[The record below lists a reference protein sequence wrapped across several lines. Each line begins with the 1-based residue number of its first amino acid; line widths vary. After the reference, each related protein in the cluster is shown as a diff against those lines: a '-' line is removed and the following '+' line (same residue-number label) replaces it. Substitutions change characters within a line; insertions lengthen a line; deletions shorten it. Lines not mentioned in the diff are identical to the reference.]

1 MNTKERFPSH
11 EATNS
16 SEQGE
21 SFDYEKYGISPTV
34 ESRSFDNN
42 GGTPHEWTPAGR
54 AEKVNDARDAVAIAF
69 GDKPPAM
76 ARQESNTGRQ
86 LLVGEAYKAATDGGI
101 APTNE
106 RTSIRRVFM
115 TGEKIT
121 GKLPSHAD
129 AERGPQSVDEML
141 NRRADLLAKGVPEDL
156 VDGIV
161 RGEHNRD
168 RGDNLVQYAS
178 RPPVEQA
185 VYEQPAIREEPSELV
200 SHETSASD
208 AVPKVEETPL
218 PPRAEIPKAET
229 DAAKPSSEPEPK
241 APKENTPPETAR
253 NESLKAK
260 TTEAKPATSDRAAEK
275 NPAEQVEQP
284 DGNQKNT
291 VKSEADVSKSDGK
304 QAAGEQNPAEQ
315 VMQPAEDKI
324 SPVEAQ
330 SDGNQENKLESK
342 ADVSKSDGKQAAGEQ
357 NTTKPGERQP
367 FDQERA
373 DKWAGDFLRAYG
385 RFLDQN
391 VRVELADR
399 LKAKGGLNVD
409 AKTLQAMSDLVRKAN
424 PQSPIWQT
432 EPGSG
437 STIRRA
443 ADEARSRL
451 QSIVESL

>member
-1 MNTKERFPSH
+1 MITKELFPTSSH

-16 SEQGE
+16 RGE
-21 SFDYEKYGISPTV
+21 SFDYKKYDIEPIVKSNSLDG
-34 ESRSFDNN
+34 DNFS
-42 GGTPHEWTPAGR
+42 TPHEWTPAGR

-106 RTSIRRVFM
+106 RASIRRVFM

-129 AERGPQSVDEML
+129 AERRLQSVDEML

-185 VYEQPAIREEPSELV
+185 AYEQPATHEEPKELV
-200 SHETSASD
+200 SRETSASD
-208 AVPKVEETPL
+208 AVPKVEEIPL
-218 PPRAEIPKAET
+218 PPRAETPKAET
-229 DAAKPSSEPEPK
+229 DAAKPPSEPEPK
-241 APKENTPPETAR
+241 APKESVPLETAR
-253 NESLKAK
+253 NESPKA
-260 TTEAKPATSDRAAEK
+260 EAKPATSNRTAEK
-275 NPAEQVEQP
+275 
-284 DGNQKNT
+284 
-291 VKSEADVSKSDGK
+291 
-304 QAAGEQNPAEQ
+304 NPAEQ

-330 SDGNQENKLESK
+330 SDGNQKNTVESK

-367 FDQERA
+367 FDQEKA
-373 DKWAGDFLRAYG
+373 NKWAGDFLRAYG
-385 RFLDQN
+385 RFLGQN
-391 VRVELADR
+391 VRAELADR

-409 AKTLQAMSDLVRKAN
+409 RETLQAMSDLVRKAN
-424 PQSPIWQT
+424 PQSPVWQT

-437 STIRRA
+437 STLRRA

>member
-1 MNTKERFPSH
+1 MITRERFPSH
-11 EATNS
+11 EAPDNTP
-16 SEQGE
+16 GE
-21 SFDYEKYGISPTV
+21 SFDYEKYGISSTV
-34 ESRSFDNN
+34 ESNSFDNDS
-42 GGTPHEWTPAGR
+42 GMPHEWTPAGR

-69 GDKPPAM
+69 GDKPPAL

-86 LLVGEAYKAATDGGI
+86 LLVGEAYKAATDGGK

-106 RTSIRRVFM
+106 RASIRRVFM

-141 NRRADLLAKGVPEDL
+141 NRRTDLLAKGVPEDL

-185 VYEQPAIREEPSELV
+185 AYEQPATHEEPKELV
-200 SHETSASD
+200 SRETNASAVMPE
-208 AVPKVEETPL
+208 AKETPL

-229 DAAKPSSEPEPK
+229 AAAKPSSDPEPK
-241 APKENTPPETAR
+241 VPKENTPPETAR

-284 DGNQKNT
+284 
-291 VKSEADVSKSDGK
+291 
-304 QAAGEQNPAEQ
+304 
-315 VMQPAEDKI
+315 AEDKT

-330 SDGNQENKLESK
+330 SDGNQKNTVESK

-357 NTTKPGERQP
+357 NTTKPGERQ
-367 FDQERA
+367 EKA
-373 DKWAGDFLRAYG
+373 NKWAGDFLRAYG
-385 RFLDQN
+385 GFLDQN
-391 VRVELADR
+391 VRAELVDR
-399 LKAKGGLNVD
+399 LKSKGGLNVD
-409 AKTLQAMSDLVRKAN
+409 AETLQAMSRRAKEADPR
-424 PQSPIWQT
+424 SPIWQT

>member
-1 MNTKERFPSH
+1 MITRERIPSH
-11 EATNS
+11 EAPDNTP
-16 SEQGE
+16 GK

-34 ESRSFDNN
+34 ESNSLDGDNFS
-42 GGTPHEWTPAGR
+42 TPHEWTPAGR

-86 LLVGEAYKAATDGGI
+86 LLVGEAYKAATDGGK

-106 RTSIRRVFM
+106 RASIRRVFM

-200 SHETSASD
+200 SHETSAST
-208 AVPKVEETPL
+208 AMPEAKETPL
-218 PPRAEIPKAET
+218 PPHVEIPKAET
-229 DAAKPSSEPEPK
+229 VVAKPSSEPEPK
-241 APKENTPPETAR
+241 ASKENTPPKTAR
-253 NESLKAK
+253 NESPKVEA
-260 TTEAKPATSDRAAEK
+260 TETKPATSNRTAEK
-275 NPAEQVEQP
+275 NPAEQV
-284 DGNQKNT
+284 
-291 VKSEADVSKSDGK
+291 A
-304 QAAGEQNPAEQ
+304 
-315 VMQPAEDKI
+315 QPAEDKT
-324 SPVEAQ
+324 SPLEQ
-330 SDGNQENKLESK
+330 SDSNQENTLESK

>member
-1 MNTKERFPSH
+1 MNTKERFPTSSH
-11 EATNS
+11 EVTNS
-16 SEQGE
+16 REQGE
-21 SFDYEKYGISPTV
+21 SFDYKKYGIEPTV
-34 ESRSFDNN
+34 KSNSLDGDNFS
-42 GGTPHEWTPAGR
+42 TPHEWTPAGR
-54 AEKVNDARDAVAIAF
+54 AKKVNDARDAVAIAF

-86 LLVGEAYKAATDGGI
+86 LLVGEAYKAATDGGT

-106 RTSIRRVFM
+106 RASTRRVLM

-178 RPPVEQA
+178 RPPIEHA
-185 VYEQPAIREEPSELV
+185 AYEQPVIHEEPKELV
-200 SHETSASD
+200 SRESSTSATMPE
-208 AVPKVEETPL
+208 AEETPL
-218 PPRAEIPKAET
+218 PPRAEISKAEI
-229 DAAKPSSEPEPK
+229 DAAKLSSEPEPK
-241 APKENTPPETAR
+241 ASKENTPPETVR
-253 NESLKAK
+253 NESPKVEA
-260 TTEAKPATSDRAAEK
+260 TETKPATSDRTAEK

-304 QAAGEQNPAEQ
+304 QAAGEQN
-315 VMQPAEDKI
+315 
-324 SPVEAQ
+324 
-330 SDGNQENKLESK
+330 
-342 ADVSKSDGKQAAGEQ
+342 
-357 NTTKPGERQP
+357 TTKPGERQP
-367 FDQERA
+367 FDQKKA
-373 DKWAGDFLRAYG
+373 NKWAGDFLRAYSG
-385 RFLDQN
+385 FLDQN
-391 VRVELADR
+391 VRAELADR

-409 AKTLQAMSDLVRKAN
+409 AETLQAMSKLAKEAN
-424 PQSPIWQT
+424 PRSPIWQT
-432 EPGSG
+432 RPGSG
-437 STIRRA
+437 STLRRA

>member
-1 MNTKERFPSH
+1 MITRELSPVSH
-11 EATNS
+11 EAPDS
-16 SEQGE
+16 IPGE

-34 ESRSFDNN
+34 ESNSFDNDS
-42 GGTPHEWTPAGR
+42 GMPHEWTPAGR

-86 LLVGEAYKAATDGGI
+86 LLVGEAYKAATDGGA

-106 RTSIRRVFM
+106 RASIRRVFM

-185 VYEQPAIREEPSELV
+185 VYEQPAIREESNELV

-208 AVPKVEETPL
+208 AVPKVQETPL

-275 NPAEQVEQP
+275 NPAEQVAQP
-284 DGNQKNT
+284 AEDKTSPVEAQSDGNQKNT
-291 VKSEADVSKSDGK
+291 VKSE
-304 QAAGEQNPAEQ
+304 
-315 VMQPAEDKI
+315 
-324 SPVEAQ
+324 
-330 SDGNQENKLESK
+330 

-373 DKWAGDFLRAYG
+373 NKWAGDFLRAYG
-385 RFLDQN
+385 GLLDQD
-391 VRVELADR
+391 VRAELADR

-409 AKTLQAMSDLVRKAN
+409 AKTLRAMSDLVRKAN

-432 EPGSG
+432 RPGSG
-437 STIRRA
+437 SALQQFAGKARR
-443 ADEARSRL
+443 DL
-451 QSIVESL
+451 QSIIESL

>member
-1 MNTKERFPSH
+1 MITKERFPISSH
-11 EATNS
+11 EVTNS
-16 SEQGE
+16 RGE
-21 SFDYEKYGISPTV
+21 SFDYKKYGIEPIVKSN
-34 ESRSFDNN
+34 SLDGDNFS
-42 GGTPHEWTPAGR
+42 TPHEWTPAGR

-86 LLVGEAYKAATDGGI
+86 LLVGEAYKAATDGGK

-106 RTSIRRVFM
+106 RASIRRVFM

-218 PPRAEIPKAET
+218 PPRAELPKAET
-229 DAAKPSSEPEPK
+229 AAAKPSSEPEPK
-241 APKENTPPETAR
+241 APKESTPPETVR
-253 NESLKAK
+253 NESPKA
-260 TTEAKPATSDRAAEK
+260 EAKPVTSDRAVEK
-275 NPAEQVEQP
+275 NPAEQVGQPAEDKTSPVEQP

-291 VKSEADVSKSDGK
+291 VKSE
-304 QAAGEQNPAEQ
+304 
-315 VMQPAEDKI
+315 
-324 SPVEAQ
+324 
-330 SDGNQENKLESK
+330 

-385 RFLDQN
+385 GFLDQN
-391 VRVELADR
+391 VRVELAGR
-399 LKAKGGLNVD
+399 LEAKGGLNVS
-409 AKTLQAMSDLVRKAN
+409 AETLQAMSDLVREAN

-437 STIRRA
+437 SALQKFAGKVRR
-443 ADEARSRL
+443 DL

>member
-1 MNTKERFPSH
+1 MITRERIPSH
-11 EATNS
+11 EAPDNTP
-16 SEQGE
+16 GK

-34 ESRSFDNN
+34 ESNSLDGDNFS
-42 GGTPHEWTPAGR
+42 TPHEWTPAGR

-76 ARQESNTGRQ
+76 ARQELNAGRQ

-106 RTSIRRVFM
+106 RASTRRVFM

-161 RGEHNRD
+161 RGEHNKD

-185 VYEQPAIREEPSELV
+185 AYEQPAIREESNELV
-200 SHETSASD
+200 SHETSAS
-208 AVPKVEETPL
+208 AVMSEAEETPL
-218 PPRAEIPKAET
+218 PPRVEIPKTET
-229 DAAKPSSEPEPK
+229 DAAKPSSDPEPK
-241 APKENTPPETAR
+241 APKESTPPKTAR

-260 TTEAKPATSDRAAEK
+260 TTETKPATSNRTAEK

-304 QAAGEQNPAEQ
+304 QAAGEQN
-315 VMQPAEDKI
+315 
-324 SPVEAQ
+324 
-330 SDGNQENKLESK
+330 
-342 ADVSKSDGKQAAGEQ
+342 
-357 NTTKPGERQP
+357 TTKPGERQP
-367 FDQERA
+367 FDQKKA
-373 DKWAGDFLRAYG
+373 NKWAEDFLRAYG

-391 VRVELADR
+391 VRAELADR
-399 LKAKGGLNVD
+399 LKSKGGLNVD
-409 AKTLQAMSDLVRKAN
+409 RETLQAMSKLAREAN
-424 PQSPIWQT
+424 PQSPVWQT

-437 STIRRA
+437 STIQMA

>member
-1 MNTKERFPSH
+1 M
-11 EATNS
+11 
-16 SEQGE
+16 
-21 SFDYEKYGISPTV
+21 
-34 ESRSFDNN
+34 
-42 GGTPHEWTPAGR
+42 
-54 AEKVNDARDAVAIAF
+54 AIAF

-106 RTSIRRVFM
+106 RASTRRVFM

-161 RGEHNRD
+161 RGEHNKD

-185 VYEQPAIREEPSELV
+185 AYEQPAIHEESNELV
-200 SHETSASD
+200 SHETSAS
-208 AVPKVEETPL
+208 AVMPEAEETPL
-218 PPRAEIPKAET
+218 PPHAEIPKAET
-229 DAAKPSSEPEPK
+229 DVAKPSSEPEPK

-253 NESLKAK
+253 NESPKV
-260 TTEAKPATSDRAAEK
+260 EAAETKPATSNRTAEK

-291 VKSEADVSKSDGK
+291 VKSEADVSKTDEK
-304 QAAGEQNPAEQ
+304 QVAGEQSTK
-315 VMQPAEDKI
+315 QPD
-324 SPVEAQ
+324 
-330 SDGNQENKLESK
+330 
-342 ADVSKSDGKQAAGEQ
+342 
-357 NTTKPGERQP
+357 ERQP
-367 FDQERA
+367 FNQEKA
-373 DKWAGDFLRAYG
+373 NKWAGDFLRAYG
-385 RFLDQN
+385 GFLDQD
-391 VRVELADR
+391 VKAELADR

-409 AKTLQAMSDLVRKAN
+409 AKTLRAMSDLVRKAN
-424 PQSPIWQT
+424 PQSPIWQVM
-432 EPGSG
+432 PGSG

>member
-1 MNTKERFPSH
+1 MITRERSPVSSH
-11 EATNS
+11 EVTNS
-16 SEQGE
+16 RGE
-21 SFDYEKYGISPTV
+21 SFDYKKYDIEPIVKSNSLDG
-34 ESRSFDNN
+34 DNFSM
-42 GGTPHEWTPAGR
+42 PHEWTPAGR

-69 GDKPPAM
+69 GDKPPAL

-86 LLVGEAYKAATDGGI
+86 LLVGEAYKAATDGGA

-106 RTSIRRVFM
+106 RASTRRVLM

-129 AERGPQSVDEML
+129 AERGPKSVDEML
-141 NRRADLLAKGVPEDL
+141 NRRTDLLAKGVPEDL

-185 VYEQPAIREEPSELV
+185 VYEQPAIREESDELV
-200 SHETSASD
+200 SRETSASD
-208 AVPKVEETPL
+208 AVPKVEEIPL
-218 PPRAEIPKAET
+218 PPHAEIPKAET
-229 DAAKPSSEPEPK
+229 DVAKPPSEPEPK
-241 APKENTPPETAR
+241 ASKENTPPETAR
-253 NESLKAK
+253 NESSKAEA
-260 TTEAKPATSDRAAEK
+260 TEAKPATNNSTAEK
-275 NPAEQVEQP
+275 NPAEQVERPAEDKTSPVEQP

-291 VKSEADVSKSDGK
+291 VKSEADVSKTDEK
-304 QAAGEQNPAEQ
+304 QVAGEQ
-315 VMQPAEDKI
+315 
-324 SPVEAQ
+324 ST
-330 SDGNQENKLESK
+330 
-342 ADVSKSDGKQAAGEQ
+342 KQ
-357 NTTKPGERQP
+357 PGERQP

-373 DKWAGDFLRAYG
+373 NKWAEDFLRAYG
-385 RFLDQN
+385 RFLGQN
-391 VRVELADR
+391 VRAELADR

-409 AKTLQAMSDLVRKAN
+409 AETLQAMSRLAKEAN
-424 PQSPIWQT
+424 PRSPIWQT

-437 STIRRA
+437 STLGRA

>member
-1 MNTKERFPSH
+1 MITRERLPSH
-11 EATNS
+11 EAPDNTP
-16 SEQGE
+16 GK

-34 ESRSFDNN
+34 ESNSFDNDS
-42 GGTPHEWTPAGR
+42 GMPHEWTPAGR

-86 LLVGEAYKAATDGGI
+86 LLVGEAYKAATDGGA

-106 RTSIRRVFM
+106 RASIRRVFM

-178 RPPVEQA
+178 RPPVEQ
-185 VYEQPAIREEPSELV
+185 S
-200 SHETSASD
+200 
-208 AVPKVEETPL
+208 
-218 PPRAEIPKAET
+218 
-229 DAAKPSSEPEPK
+229 
-241 APKENTPPETAR
+241 
-253 NESLKAK
+253 
-260 TTEAKPATSDRAAEK
+260 
-275 NPAEQVEQP
+275 

-291 VKSEADVSKSDGK
+291 VESE
-304 QAAGEQNPAEQ
+304 
-315 VMQPAEDKI
+315 
-324 SPVEAQ
+324 
-330 SDGNQENKLESK
+330 

-357 NTTKPGERQP
+357 NTTKPGERQK
-367 FDQERA
+367 RA
-373 DKWAGDFLRAYG
+373 NKWAGDFLRAYG
-385 RFLDQN
+385 GFLDQN
-391 VRVELADR
+391 VRVELAGR
-399 LKAKGGLNVD
+399 LEAKGGLNVS
-409 AKTLQAMSDLVRKAN
+409 AETLQAMSDLVREAN

-437 STIRRA
+437 SALQKFAGKVRR
-443 ADEARSRL
+443 DL

>member
-1 MNTKERFPSH
+1 MITKERVPTSSH

-16 SEQGE
+16 RKQDKL
-21 SFDYEKYGISPTV
+21 FDYKKYGIEPIVKSN
-34 ESRSFDNN
+34 SLDGDNFS
-42 GGTPHEWTPAGR
+42 TPHEWTPAGR
-54 AEKVNDARDAVAIAF
+54 AEEINDARDAVAIAF

-76 ARQESNTGRQ
+76 AHQELNAGRQ
-86 LLVGEAYKAATDGGI
+86 LLVGEAYKAATDGGA

-106 RTSIRRVFM
+106 RASIRRVFM

-161 RGEHNRD
+161 RGEHNKD

-185 VYEQPAIREEPSELV
+185 AYEQPAIREESNELV
-200 SHETSASD
+200 SHETSAS
-208 AVPKVEETPL
+208 AVMSEAEETPL
-218 PPRAEIPKAET
+218 PPRVEIPKTET

-241 APKENTPPETAR
+241 ASKENTPPKTVR
-253 NESLKAK
+253 NESPKVE
-260 TTEAKPATSDRAAEK
+260 TTEAKPATNNRTAEK
-275 NPAEQVEQP
+275 NLAEQVAQPAEDKTSPVEQP

-304 QAAGEQNPAEQ
+304 QAAGEQN
-315 VMQPAEDKI
+315 
-324 SPVEAQ
+324 
-330 SDGNQENKLESK
+330 
-342 ADVSKSDGKQAAGEQ
+342 
-357 NTTKPGERQP
+357 TTKPGERQ
-367 FDQERA
+367 QRA
-373 DKWAGDFLRAYG
+373 NKWAGDFLRAYSG
-385 RFLDQN
+385 FLDQD
-391 VRVELADR
+391 VRAELADR

-409 AKTLQAMSDLVRKAN
+409 AKTLRAMSDLVRKAN

-432 EPGSG
+432 RPGSG
-437 STIRRA
+437 SALQQFAGRARR
-443 ADEARSRL
+443 DL
-451 QSIVESL
+451 QNIIDSL

>member
-1 MNTKERFPSH
+1 MITKERVPTSSH

-16 SEQGE
+16 RKQDKL
-21 SFDYEKYGISPTV
+21 FDYKKYGIEPIVKSN
-34 ESRSFDNN
+34 SLDGDNFS
-42 GGTPHEWTPAGR
+42 TPHEWTPAGR
-54 AEKVNDARDAVAIAF
+54 AEKINDARDAVAIAF

-86 LLVGEAYKAATDGGI
+86 LLVGEAYKAATDGGA

-106 RTSIRRVFM
+106 RASIRRVFM

-161 RGEHNRD
+161 RGEHNKD

-185 VYEQPAIREEPSELV
+185 AYEQPAIREESNELV
-200 SHETSASD
+200 SHETSAS
-208 AVPKVEETPL
+208 AVMSEAEETPL
-218 PPRAEIPKAET
+218 PPRVEIPKTET

-241 APKENTPPETAR
+241 ASKENTPPKTVR
-253 NESLKAK
+253 NESPKVE
-260 TTEAKPATSDRAAEK
+260 TTEAKPATNNRTAEK
-275 NPAEQVEQP
+275 NLAEQVAQPAEDKTSPVEQP

-304 QAAGEQNPAEQ
+304 QAAGEQN
-315 VMQPAEDKI
+315 
-324 SPVEAQ
+324 
-330 SDGNQENKLESK
+330 
-342 ADVSKSDGKQAAGEQ
+342 
-357 NTTKPGERQP
+357 TTKPGERQ
-367 FDQERA
+367 QRA
-373 DKWAGDFLRAYG
+373 NKWAGDFLRAYSG
-385 RFLDQN
+385 FLDQD
-391 VRVELADR
+391 VRAELADR

-409 AKTLQAMSDLVRKAN
+409 AKTLRAMSDLVRKAN

-432 EPGSG
+432 RPGSG
-437 STIRRA
+437 SALQQFAGRARR
-443 ADEARSRL
+443 DL
-451 QSIVESL
+451 QNIIDSL

>member
-1 MNTKERFPSH
+1 MITRERIPSH
-11 EATNS
+11 EAPDNTP
-16 SEQGE
+16 GK

-34 ESRSFDNN
+34 ESNSLDGDNFS
-42 GGTPHEWTPAGR
+42 TPHEWTPAGR

-86 LLVGEAYKAATDGGI
+86 LLVGEAYKAATDGGK
-101 APTNE
+101 APTNK
-106 RTSIRRVFM
+106 RASIRRVFM

-218 PPRAEIPKAET
+218 PPRAELPKAET
-229 DAAKPSSEPEPK
+229 AAAKPSSEPEPK
-241 APKENTPPETAR
+241 APKESTPPETVR
-253 NESLKAK
+253 NESPKA
-260 TTEAKPATSDRAAEK
+260 EAKPVTSDRAVEK
-275 NPAEQVEQP
+275 NPAEQVGQPAEDKTSPVEQP

-291 VKSEADVSKSDGK
+291 VKSE
-304 QAAGEQNPAEQ
+304 
-315 VMQPAEDKI
+315 
-324 SPVEAQ
+324 
-330 SDGNQENKLESK
+330 

-385 RFLDQN
+385 GFLDQN
-391 VRVELADR
+391 VRVELAGR
-399 LKAKGGLNVD
+399 LEAKGGLNVS
-409 AKTLQAMSDLVRKAN
+409 AETLQAMSDLVREAN

-437 STIRRA
+437 SALQKFAGKVRR
-443 ADEARSRL
+443 DL

>member
-1 MNTKERFPSH
+1 MITRERIPSH
-11 EATNS
+11 EAPDNTP
-16 SEQGE
+16 GK
-21 SFDYEKYGISPTV
+21 SFDYEKYVISPTV
-34 ESRSFDNN
+34 EPNSLDGDNFS
-42 GGTPHEWTPAGR
+42 TPHEWTPAGR

-86 LLVGEAYKAATDGGI
+86 LLVGEAYKAATDGGK

-106 RTSIRRVFM
+106 RASIRRVFM

-200 SHETSASD
+200 SHETSAST
-208 AVPKVEETPL
+208 AMPEAKETPL
-218 PPRAEIPKAET
+218 PPHVEIPKAET
-229 DAAKPSSEPEPK
+229 VVAKPSSEPEPK
-241 APKENTPPETAR
+241 ASKENTPPKTAR
-253 NESLKAK
+253 NESPKVEA
-260 TTEAKPATSDRAAEK
+260 TETKPATSNRTAEK
-275 NPAEQVEQP
+275 NPAEQVAQPAEDKTSPLEQS
-284 DGNQKNT
+284 DSNQEDT
-291 VKSEADVSKSDGK
+291 LESEADVSKT
-304 QAAGEQNPAEQ
+304 GE
-315 VMQPAEDKI
+315 
-324 SPVEAQ
+324 
-330 SDGNQENKLESK
+330 
-342 ADVSKSDGKQAAGEQ
+342 KQAAGEQ
-357 NTTKPGERQP
+357 NTTKPGERQ
-367 FDQERA
+367 QRA
-373 DKWAGDFLRAYG
+373 NKWAGDFLRAYG
-385 RFLDQN
+385 GFLDQN
-391 VRVELADR
+391 VRAELVDR
-399 LKAKGGLNVD
+399 LKSKGGLNVD
-409 AKTLQAMSDLVRKAN
+409 AETLQAMSRLAKEADPR
-424 PQSPIWQT
+424 SPIWQVM
-432 EPGSG
+432 PGSG

>member
-1 MNTKERFPSH
+1 MITRELSPSH
-11 EATNS
+11 EAPDNTP
-16 SEQGE
+16 GE

-34 ESRSFDNN
+34 ESNSFDNDS
-42 GGTPHEWTPAGR
+42 GMPHEWTPAGR

-86 LLVGEAYKAATDGGI
+86 LLVGEAYKAATDGGK

-106 RTSIRRVFM
+106 RASIRRVFM

-141 NRRADLLAKGVPEDL
+141 DRRAQLIENGVPGDM

-161 RGEHNRD
+161 RGERNSD

-185 VYEQPAIREEPSELV
+185 VAYERSETAAYEQPEESA
-200 SHETSASD
+200 SHESNTASAAMPDLEKAS
-208 AVPKVEETPL
+208 APPSNEVPKT
-218 PPRAEIPKAET
+218 EI
-229 DAAKPSSEPEPK
+229 DVAKSPSEPEPK

-275 NPAEQVEQP
+275 NPAEQVGQPAEDKTSPVEQP

-291 VKSEADVSKSDGK
+291 V
-304 QAAGEQNPAEQ
+304 
-315 VMQPAEDKI
+315 
-324 SPVEAQ
+324 
-330 SDGNQENKLESK
+330 ESK
-342 ADVSKSDGKQAAGEQ
+342 ADVSKSDGKQDAGEQ
-357 NTTKPGERQP
+357 NTTKPGERQ
-367 FDQERA
+367 EKA
-373 DKWAGDFLRAYG
+373 NKWAGDFLRAYSG
-385 RFLDQN
+385 FLDQN
-391 VRVELADR
+391 VRAELADR
-399 LKAKGGLNVD
+399 LKSKGGLNVD
-409 AKTLQAMSDLVRKAN
+409 AETLQAMSKLAREAN
-424 PQSPIWQT
+424 PQSPLWQT

-437 STIRRA
+437 SALQQFAGKARR
-443 ADEARSRL
+443 DL
-451 QSIVESL
+451 QSIIESL

>member
-1 MNTKERFPSH
+1 MITRERIPSH
-11 EATNS
+11 EAPDNTP
-16 SEQGE
+16 GK

-34 ESRSFDNN
+34 ESNSLDGDNFS
-42 GGTPHEWTPAGR
+42 TPHEWTPAGR

-86 LLVGEAYKAATDGGI
+86 LLVGEAYKAATDGGK

-106 RTSIRRVFM
+106 RASIRRVFM

-218 PPRAEIPKAET
+218 PPRAELPKAET
-229 DAAKPSSEPEPK
+229 AAAKPPSDPEPK
-241 APKENTPPETAR
+241 ASKESTPPETVR
-253 NESLKAK
+253 NESPKA
-260 TTEAKPATSDRAAEK
+260 EAKPVTSDRAVEK
-275 NPAEQVEQP
+275 NPAEQVGQPAEDKTSPVEQP

-291 VKSEADVSKSDGK
+291 VKSE
-304 QAAGEQNPAEQ
+304 
-315 VMQPAEDKI
+315 
-324 SPVEAQ
+324 
-330 SDGNQENKLESK
+330 

-373 DKWAGDFLRAYG
+373 DKWAGGFLRAYG
-385 RFLDQN
+385 GFLDQN
-391 VRVELADR
+391 VRVELAGR
-399 LKAKGGLNVD
+399 LEAKGGLNVS
-409 AKTLQAMSDLVRKAN
+409 AETLQAMSDLVREAN

-437 STIRRA
+437 SALQKFAGKVRR
-443 ADEARSRL
+443 DL

>member
-1 MNTKERFPSH
+1 MITKERFPTSSH
-11 EATNS
+11 EVTNS
-16 SEQGE
+16 RGE
-21 SFDYEKYGISPTV
+21 SFDYKKYGIEPIVKSN
-34 ESRSFDNN
+34 SLDGDNFS
-42 GGTPHEWTPAGR
+42 TPHEWTPAGR

-86 LLVGEAYKAATDGGI
+86 LLVGEAYKAATDGGK

-106 RTSIRRVFM
+106 RASTRRVFM

-200 SHETSASD
+200 SHETSYVTAMPE
-208 AVPKVEETPL
+208 AKETPL
-218 PPRAEIPKAET
+218 PPHAEIPKAET

-241 APKENTPPETAR
+241 APKENTPPETAS
-253 NESLKAK
+253 NESPKVE
-260 TTEAKPATSDRAAEK
+260 TTEAKPATNNRTAEK
-275 NPAEQVEQP
+275 NPAEQIGQPAEDKTSLVEQS

-291 VKSEADVSKSDGK
+291 VKSE
-304 QAAGEQNPAEQ
+304 
-315 VMQPAEDKI
+315 
-324 SPVEAQ
+324 
-330 SDGNQENKLESK
+330 

-373 DKWAGDFLRAYG
+373 NKWAGDFLRAYG
-385 RFLDQN
+385 GFLDQN
-391 VRVELADR
+391 IRAGLADR

-409 AKTLQAMSDLVRKAN
+409 VKTLQAMSDLVRKAN

-432 EPGSG
+432 RPGSG
-437 STIRRA
+437 SALQQFAGKARR
-443 ADEARSRL
+443 DL
-451 QSIVESL
+451 QSIIESL

>member
-1 MNTKERFPSH
+1 MITKERFPTSSH
-11 EATNS
+11 EVTNS
-16 SEQGE
+16 REQDE
-21 SFDYEKYGISPTV
+21 LFDYKKYGIEPTV
-34 ESRSFDNN
+34 KSNSLDGDNFS
-42 GGTPHEWTPAGR
+42 TPHEWTPAGR

-86 LLVGEAYKAATDGGI
+86 LLVGEAYKAATDGGA

-106 RTSIRRVFM
+106 RASTRRVFM

-185 VYEQPAIREEPSELV
+185 VYEQPAIREESNELV

-208 AVPKVEETPL
+208 AVPKVQETPL

-275 NPAEQVEQP
+275 NPAEQV
-284 DGNQKNT
+284 G
-291 VKSEADVSKSDGK
+291 
-304 QAAGEQNPAEQ
+304 
-315 VMQPAEDKI
+315 QPAEDKT

-330 SDGNQENKLESK
+330 SDGNQKNTVESK

-367 FDQERA
+367 FDQKKA
-373 DKWAGDFLRAYG
+373 NKWAGDFLRAYG
-385 RFLDQN
+385 GFLDQK
-391 VRVELADR
+391 VRAELADR
-399 LKAKGGLNVD
+399 LKSKGGLNVD
-409 AKTLQAMSDLVRKAN
+409 AETLQAMSKLAKEAN
-424 PQSPIWQT
+424 PRSPIWQT

-437 STIRRA
+437 STLRRA

>member
-1 MNTKERFPSH
+1 MITKERVPTSSH

-16 SEQGE
+16 RKQDKL
-21 SFDYEKYGISPTV
+21 FDYKKYGIEPIVKSN
-34 ESRSFDNN
+34 SLDGDNFS
-42 GGTPHEWTPAGR
+42 TPHEWTPAGR
-54 AEKVNDARDAVAIAF
+54 AEKINDARDAVAIAF

-86 LLVGEAYKAATDGGI
+86 LLVGEAYKAATDGGK

-106 RTSIRRVFM
+106 RASIRRVFM

-161 RGEHNRD
+161 RGEHNKD

-304 QAAGEQNPAEQ
+304 QAAGEKNPAEQ

-357 NTTKPGERQP
+357 NTTKPGERQ
-367 FDQERA
+367 QRA
-373 DKWAGDFLRAYG
+373 NKWAGDFLRAYG
-385 RFLDQN
+385 RFLDQD
-391 VRVELADR
+391 VRAELADR

-409 AKTLQAMSDLVRKAN
+409 AKTLRAMYRLAQEAN

-437 STIRRA
+437 SALQQFAGRARR
-443 ADEARSRL
+443 DL
-451 QSIVESL
+451 QNIIDSL

>member
-1 MNTKERFPSH
+1 MITKERFPTSSH
-11 EATNS
+11 EVTNS
-16 SEQGE
+16 RGE
-21 SFDYEKYGISPTV
+21 SFDYKKYGIEPIVKSN
-34 ESRSFDNN
+34 SLDGDNFS
-42 GGTPHEWTPAGR
+42 TPHEWTPAGR

-86 LLVGEAYKAATDGGI
+86 LLVGEAYKAATDGGA

-106 RTSIRRVFM
+106 RASIRRVFM

-185 VYEQPAIREEPSELV
+185 VYEQPAIREESNELV

-208 AVPKVEETPL
+208 AVPKVQETPL

-275 NPAEQVEQP
+275 NPAEQVAQP
-284 DGNQKNT
+284 AEDKTSPVEAQSDGNQKNT
-291 VKSEADVSKSDGK
+291 VKSE
-304 QAAGEQNPAEQ
+304 
-315 VMQPAEDKI
+315 
-324 SPVEAQ
+324 
-330 SDGNQENKLESK
+330 

-373 DKWAGDFLRAYG
+373 NKWAGDFLRAYG
-385 RFLDQN
+385 GLLDQD
-391 VRVELADR
+391 VRAELADR

-409 AKTLQAMSDLVRKAN
+409 AKTLRAMSDLVRKAN

-432 EPGSG
+432 RPGSG
-437 STIRRA
+437 SALQQFAGKARR
-443 ADEARSRL
+443 DL
-451 QSIVESL
+451 QSIIESL

>member
-1 MNTKERFPSH
+1 MNTKERFPTSSH
-11 EATNS
+11 EVTNS
-16 SEQGE
+16 REQGE
-21 SFDYEKYGISPTV
+21 SFDYKKYGIEPTV
-34 ESRSFDNN
+34 KSNSLDGDNFS
-42 GGTPHEWTPAGR
+42 TPHEWTPAGR
-54 AEKVNDARDAVAIAF
+54 AKKVNDARDAVAIAF

-86 LLVGEAYKAATDGGI
+86 LLVGEAYKAATDGGT

-106 RTSIRRVFM
+106 RASTRRVLM

-178 RPPVEQA
+178 RPPIEHA
-185 VYEQPAIREEPSELV
+185 AYEQPVIHEEPKELV
-200 SHETSASD
+200 SRESSTSATMPE
-208 AVPKVEETPL
+208 AEEIPL
-218 PPRAEIPKAET
+218 PPRAEISKAEI
-229 DAAKPSSEPEPK
+229 DAAKLSSEPEPK
-241 APKENTPPETAR
+241 ASKENTPPETVR
-253 NESLKAK
+253 NESPKVEA
-260 TTEAKPATSDRAAEK
+260 TETKPATSDRTAEK

-284 DGNQKNT
+284 AEDKTSLVEQSDGNQENT
-291 VKSEADVSKSDGK
+291 LEPEADVSKSDKK
-304 QAAGEQNPAEQ
+304 Q
-315 VMQPAEDKI
+315 
-324 SPVEAQ
+324 S
-330 SDGNQENKLESK
+330 
-342 ADVSKSDGKQAAGEQ
+342 AGEQ

-367 FDQERA
+367 FDQEKA
-373 DKWAGDFLRAYG
+373 NKWAGDFLRAYSG
-385 RFLDQN
+385 FLDQN
-391 VRVELADR
+391 VRAELVDR

-409 AKTLQAMSDLVRKAN
+409 AETLQAMSRLAKEAGPR
-424 PQSPIWQT
+424 SPIWQVM
-432 EPGSG
+432 PGSG

>member
-1 MNTKERFPSH
+1 MITRELSPSH
-11 EATNS
+11 EAPDNTP
-16 SEQGE
+16 GE

-34 ESRSFDNN
+34 ESNSFDNDS
-42 GGTPHEWTPAGR
+42 GMPHEWTPAGR
-54 AEKVNDARDAVAIAF
+54 AKKVNDARDAVAIAF
-69 GDKPPAM
+69 GDKPPAL

-86 LLVGEAYKAATDGGI
+86 LLVGEAYKAATDGGA

-106 RTSIRRVFM
+106 RASTRRVLM

-129 AERGPQSVDEML
+129 AEKGPQSVDEML

-161 RGEHNRD
+161 RGEHNKD

-200 SHETSASD
+200 SHETSYVTAMPE
-208 AVPKVEETPL
+208 AKETPL

-229 DAAKPSSEPEPK
+229 DAAKSPSEPEPK
-241 APKENTPPETAR
+241 ASTENTPPETAR
-253 NESLKAK
+253 NESPKAK
-260 TTEAKPATSDRAAEK
+260 TAETKPATSNRTAEK
-275 NPAEQVEQP
+275 NPAEQVERPAEDKTSPVEQP

-291 VKSEADVSKSDGK
+291 VKSE
-304 QAAGEQNPAEQ
+304 
-315 VMQPAEDKI
+315 
-324 SPVEAQ
+324 
-330 SDGNQENKLESK
+330 

-385 RFLDQN
+385 GFLDQK
-391 VRVELADR
+391 VRAELVGR
-399 LKAKGGLNVD
+399 LEAKGGLNVD

-424 PQSPIWQT
+424 PQSPVWQT
-432 EPGSG
+432 KPGSG
-437 STIRRA
+437 SALQQFAGKVRR
-443 ADEARSRL
+443 DL
-451 QSIVESL
+451 QSIIESL